1 MQRRDRRLLA
11 AARFLFSPLLATAV
25 LFGATSL
32 ETLLPRVAE
41 MIQANRLAEAAEL
54 LDGALREFPKDP
66 RLYNFQG
73 VIGARRG
80 ETESAEKAFRNAIAL
95 APEFMGAYLNLGRFY
110 QERSGADAT
119 ATDKALKTYQELL
132 RFAPHNEQ
140 ALFQTATLMLRK
152 GEFQGALEHI
162 ARLPREAQQR
172 AVVVAVRCG
181 ALTGAG
187 NLEEAERAAR
197 QLAATPE
204 LSELDV
210 LPILPVLESKSQ
222 TDLAVMLL
230 ESLARQNKAS
240 PAALYRLGLLQK
252 KQGNLTRARSTLE
265 QAFRE
270 QPKQTSLLI
279 ELAQIAHDQQDYE
292 GALGYLAHARDLQPE
307 DAAIHFFFGMVCVEM
322 DLPLEAKD
330 SLQRAVNL
338 APDRPYY
345 NYALGAV
352 LLTDKD
358 AAASI
363 DYFGKFRELRPD
375 DPHGH
380 FGMGLAYYHN
390 RRPNRARE
398 ELEKAAGRTETA
410 AGANYYLGRIAM
422 QAHDNA
428 AAVDYFRKA
437 IEANSAY
444 AEAYAD
450 LGLVYTRLKKFKPA
464 SEAVHH
470 AVKLAPDGYR
480 PNLNLLVYYQRT
492 KDDRAEAQ
500 RKKFERIKE
509 VRSEQAQLL
518 LRRVEVRPPE

>member
-1 MQRRDRRLLA
+1 MQALGFDGTVRNRQDTVAVEVTAGREQAGSEQRQGLGPGLVQRRDRRLPA
-11 AARFLFSPLLATAV
+11 AARFLFSALLGTAV
-25 LFGATSL
+25 LCGATSL
-32 ETLLPRVAE
+32 ETLLHRVAE

-54 LDGALREFPKDP
+54 LDGALTEFPNDP
-66 RLYNFQG
+66 RLHNFQG
-73 VIGARRG
+73 VIDAGRG
-80 ETESAEKAFRNAIAL
+80 ESESAEKAFRNAIAL
-95 APEFMGAYLNLGRFY
+95 APEFIGAHLNLGRLY
-110 QERSGADAT
+110 QQRSGADSA
-119 ATDKALKTYQELL
+119 ATDKALRTYQALL
-132 RFAPHNEQ
+132 RFAPHIEQ
-140 ALFQTATLMLRK
+140 ALFQTATLMLRN
-152 GEFQGALEHI
+152 GEFQGALEHV

-172 AVVVAVRCG
+172 AMVVAVRCG
-181 ALTGAG
+181 ALTGVG
-187 NLEEAERAAR
+187 NLEEAEKTAR
-197 QLAATPE
+197 QLAATPD

-222 TDLAVMLL
+222 TGLAVMLL
-230 ESLARQNKAS
+230 ETLAGKNKAS
-240 PAALYRLGLLQK
+240 TAALYRLGLLQK

-270 QPKQTSLLI
+270 QPKQTGLLL
-279 ELAQIAHDQQDYE
+279 ELAQIAHDQPDYE

-330 SLQRAVNL
+330 SLQKAVNL

-375 DPHGH
+375 DPRGH

-410 AGANYYLGRIAM
+410 G
-422 QAHDNA
+422 
-428 AAVDYFRKA
+428 
-437 IEANSAY
+437 EP
-444 AEAYAD
+444 
-450 LGLVYTRLKKFKPA
+450 T
-464 SEAVHH
+464 
-470 AVKLAPDGYR
+470 
-480 PNLNLLVYYQRT
+480 T
-492 KDDRAEAQ
+492 T
-500 RKKFERIKE
+500 
-509 VRSEQAQLL
+509 
-518 LRRVEVRPPE
+518 